1 MIKKW
6 NQFINENVTNPD
18 SYLDMRMQ
26 EIKDLLDNTENS
38 DTLIY
43 EWENKDDHEL
53 FINFSANGM
62 NVRYEFDIDD
72 MKVTKIANDVL
83 DYEEQVESMEAGVE
97 MIEKDIHS
105 ILGIS
110 ESKVN
115 EAIID
120 YKNEAVDGLMG
131 EINTYPR
138 HHRFQIPELTALG
151 AEYDIE
157 IVDYNTFLNDLPE
170 RDKATAPPRTAQ
182 FFALVNPVTKRP
194 RVVLNLPMPFIPKD
208 FFDQVP
214 LGDIL
219 KHEQIHIGQHSRRP
233 NIDMPLPEPKDQKKY
248 FSNKDEVMAFA
259 FSIAKEIVTMFP
271 AIVTPREGIDKLTQ
285 NSSRFRLYGDI
296 KRNVDTFI
304 LKRYH
309 KYIYLYL
316 EDLLKTEE

>member
-1 MIKKW
+1 
-6 NQFINENVTNPD
+6 
-18 SYLDMRMQ
+18 
-26 EIKDLLDNTENS
+26 
-38 DTLIY
+38 
-43 EWENKDDHEL
+43 
-53 FINFSANGM
+53 M

-83 DYEEQVESMEAGVE
+83 DYEEEVESMEEGVE

-115 EAIID
+115 EAIVD
-120 YKNEAVDGLMG
+120 YKNEDVDALMA
-131 EINTYPR
+131 EINNYPR
-138 HHRFQIPELTALG
+138 HHRFQLSDLARLG
-151 AEYDIE
+151 TEYNIE
-157 IVDYNTFLNDLPE
+157 IVDYDTFYRDLSE
-170 RDKATAPPRTAQ
+170 RDKATAPSKTARESQ

-194 RVVLNLPMPFIPKD
+194 RIVLNLGMPFIPKD
-208 FFDQVP
+208 FFDQIP

-219 KHEQIHIGQHSRRP
+219 KHEQIHVGQQSRRP
-233 NIDMPLPEPKDQKKY
+233 NVDMPLPEPKDKKAY

-259 FSIAKEIVTMFP
+259 FSVAKEIVSMFP
-271 AIVTPREGIDKLTQ
+271 EVRTPKEGFDKLIE
-285 NSSRFRLYGDI
+285 NPRRFRLYGDI
-296 KRNVDTFI
+296 KENTDKET

>member
-1 MIKKW
+1 MIKNW
-6 NQFINENVTNPD
+6 NQFIRESVTNPD

-26 EIKDLLDNTENS
+26 EIKDLLDNNENS
-38 DTLIY
+38 ETLIY
-43 EWENKDDHEL
+43 EWENKNDHEL
-53 FINFSANGM
+53 YVNFSANGM

-72 MKVTKIANDVL
+72 MQVTKIANDVH
-83 DYEEQVESMEAGVE
+83 DFTEEVESMEAGVE

-110 ESKVN
+110 ERFLN
-115 EAIID
+115 EAIVD
-120 YKNEAVDGLMG
+120 YKSDDVDDLMG

-138 HHRFQIPELTALG
+138 HHRFQIEDLTRLG
-151 AEYDIE
+151 AEYNIE
-157 IVDYNTFLNDLPE
+157 IVDYDTFYRDLSE
-170 RDKATAPPRTAQ
+170 RDKVTAPPRSAQ

-219 KHEQIHIGQHSRRP
+219 KHEQIHVGQHSRRP
-233 NIDMPLPEPKDQKKY
+233 NIDMSLPDPKNQKQY

-259 FSIAKEIVTMFP
+259 FSVAKEIVTMFP
-271 AIVTPREGIDKLTQ
+271 TITTPREGIDKLTQ
-285 NSSRFRLYGDI
+285 NLGRFRLYSDI
-296 KRNVDTFI
+296 KRNVDADT
-304 LKRYH
+304 LKRYN

-316 EDLLKTEE
+316 EDLLKKEE